1 MSYFHKNGKQLPHFL
16 GAPPLIF
23 YTDSEIM
30 VPTSAVS
37 APSENHVDRLNQT
50 PYMF

>member
-1 MSYFHKNGKQLPHFL
+1 MENNCPTSLV
-16 GAPPLIF
+16 PPLIF

-30 VPTSAVS
+30 VPTSVS

>member
-1 MSYFHKNGKQLPHFL
+1 MENNCPTSLV
-16 GAPPLIF
+16 PPLIF

-30 VPTSAVS
+30 VLTSAVS